1 MTYPYF
7 IQWMDPSLL
16 AGAIYHFYIISLVT
30 VHNSGLSITA
40 IIIISGNCAF
50 FRPIGPVPMILDQN

>member
-7 IQWMDPSLL
+7 TQWMDPSLL
-16 AGAIYHFYIISLVT
+16 ADAIYHFYIISLVT

-40 IIIISGNCAF
+40 VLSADIFVLSDKLFEN
-50 FRPIGPVPMILDQN
+50 

>member
-7 IQWMDPSLL
+7 TQWMDPNLL
-16 AGAIYHFYIISLVT
+16 LGAIYHFYIISLVT

-40 IIIISGNCAF
+40 VLSADIFVLSDKLFEN
-50 FRPIGPVPMILDQN
+50 

>member
-1 MTYPYF
+1 MTYPYCT
-7 IQWMDPSLL
+7 QWMDPSLL

-40 IIIISGNCAF
+40 VLSADIF
-50 FRPIGPVPMILDQN
+50 VLLDKLFEN

>member
-7 IQWMDPSLL
+7 THWMDTILL

-40 IIIISGNCAF
+40 VLSADIFVLSDKLFEN
-50 FRPIGPVPMILDQN
+50 